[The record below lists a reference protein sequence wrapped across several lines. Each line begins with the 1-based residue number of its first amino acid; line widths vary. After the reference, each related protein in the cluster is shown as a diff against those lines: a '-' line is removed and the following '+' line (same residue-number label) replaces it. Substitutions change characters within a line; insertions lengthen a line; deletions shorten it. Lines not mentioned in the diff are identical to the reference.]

1 MLQTNEENLKSLLVQ
16 GIKLRDEIRLFN
28 QRTFSTFPEFN
39 KFLKSINEKSNSLN
53 MLFRTFIRDLPNNEE
68 NAILITILRSFKANL
83 KNLEKV
89 CVINNS
95 TYSNKFF
102 KKASPLTDP
111 TQKEYIET
119 CLDLFTGSLN
129 LLESY
134 LNGYLHYDTR
144 PNSNYPPIA

>member
-1 MLQTNEENLKSLLVQ
+1 MSPQTNEENLKSLLAQ

-28 QRTFSTFPEFN
+28 QRSFSTFAEFN
-39 KFLKSINEKSNSLN
+39 ELLKPINEKINLLN
-53 MLFRTFIRDLPNNEE
+53 ILYNTFIRDLPNNEE

-95 TYSNKFF
+95 IYSNKFF
-102 KKASPLTDP
+102 KKASPLCDP
-111 TQKEYIET
+111 AQKEYIDT

-134 LNGYLHYDTR
+134 LNGNLHYDTR
-144 PNSNYPPIA
+144 PKL

>member
-1 MLQTNEENLKSLLVQ
+1 MSQTIEENLKSLLVQ

-28 QRTFSTFPEFN
+28 QRTFLTFPEFN
-39 KFLKSINEKSNSLN
+39 EFLKSINEKSNSLN

-68 NAILITILRSFKANL
+68 NAILITILSSFKANL
-83 KNLEKV
+83 KNLEIV

-95 TYSNKFF
+95 IYSNNKFF

-111 TQKEYIET
+111 TQKEYIKT

-134 LNGYLHYDTR
+134 LNGNLHHDTR
-144 PNSNYPPIA
+144 PKL